1 MLQEPKGLL
10 DSGTQLARLDGGE
23 KEGLMLWM
31 FVAPTIVAVTI
42 IVVTT
47 LGMTAFAVWFMRWM
61 LGLNRFFV
69 SVQNGTDTF
78 RNQEASVSRA
88 VS

>member
-10 DSGTQLARLDGGE
+10 GSGTQLARLDGGE

-31 FVAPTIVAVTI
+31 IVAPTIVAVTI
-42 IVVTT
+42 IGMTT
-47 LGMTAFAVWFMRWM
+47 LGMTAFAMWFMRWI

-69 SVQNGTDTF
+69 SVQNRAGTF